1 MSVVKVIELIGCS
14 EISWEQ
20 ATRNALDEAAKTIQN
35 IRSIYVKAF
44 SAKVESNQ
52 IVEYKA
58 NIKVSFVVD
67 QEL

>member
-14 EISWEQ
+14 SLNWEE
-20 ATRNALDEAAKTIQN
+20 AVKSALAEAAKTIQH
-35 IRSIYVKAF
+35 IKSIYVKAV
-44 SAKVESNQ
+44 SANVENNE

-58 NIKVSFVVD
+58 IVKISFVVD

>member
-14 EISWEQ
+14 SVSWEK
-20 ATRNALDEAAKTIQN
+20 ATKNALAEAAKTIQN

-44 SAKVESNQ
+44 TAKVENDE

-58 NIKVSFVVD
+58 NVKVSFVVD

>member
-14 EISWEQ
+14 HLSWEQ
-20 ATRNALDEAAKTIQN
+20 ATQNALDEAAKTIQN

-44 SAKVESNQ
+44 SAKVENNE

-58 NIKVSFVVD
+58 NVKVSFVVD
-67 QEL
+67 QEI